1 MFIDKL
7 DVIVNKYNNTFHIT
21 IKMKH
26 VDVQQSTLID
36 SSKRIHYQDPEFKI
50 GDTVRISKYENI
62 FVKSYV
68 PNLSEEVF
76 VIKNFRLEEVINRR

>member
-1 MFIDKL
+1 MFNDKL
-7 DVIVNKYNNTFHIT
+7 DVIVNKYNNTFHST

-26 VDVQQSTLID
+26 VDVQQGTLID
-36 SSKRIHYQDPEFKI
+36 SSKIIHYQDPKFKI

-68 PNLSEEVF
+68 PN
-76 VIKNFRLEEVINRR
+76 